1 MVSLWTIIIQSW
13 TWQCSQNLHITF
25 LSVVRFC
32 KQYFTSI
39 PYNSLFHVYYIGTV
53 WSLKCVKKEPSL
65 NSRRAKKQLLN
76 NCQVAE
82 LLYLFWM
89 AAAVFPT
96 AMHIHPLVIPQ
107 QTGWEVPHV
116 ELACP
121 DFILECF
128 QLGKLQKSPPFW
140 GEWWL
145 MGWEGGLWVAWV
157 HLEAHWKSFEV
168 NMTPNTTKRC
178 DIQL

>member
-1 MVSLWTIIIQSW
+1 M
-13 TWQCSQNLHITF
+13 
-25 LSVVRFC
+25 
-32 KQYFTSI
+32 K
-39 PYNSLFHVYYIGTV
+39 
-53 WSLKCVKKEPSL
+53 
-65 NSRRAKKQLLN
+65 SRRAKKQLLN

-128 QLGKLQKSPPFW
+128 QLGKLQKSPPF
-140 GEWWL
+140 G
-145 MGWEGGLWVAWV
+145 
-157 HLEAHWKSFEV
+157 V
-168 NMTPNTTKRC
+168 NRG
-178 DIQL
+178 